1 MLRWITLAV
10 VVVALVGAATFM
22 SLNTTI
28 ADSRALLPPPPP
40 TGPSA
45 KFVLVE
51 PATFEF
57 GTMSQLSSGKHTWE
71 IKNAGAADLAL
82 TLGGTT
88 CSCTVAKLDGVEKP
102 TLVVKPSESTKID
115 VEWQTKVFHDD
126 YSQGVT
132 LKTND
137 PSRPSVSIKVHG
149 MVYPPV
155 VVVPTEQI
163 SYGTVSNEEAQS
175 AKVAVF
181 SRDRPGTR
189 LTKLTT
195 SRPDFLVAN
204 SQSLPAEDC
213 KALNVQ
219 AGYRVT
225 VEMKPGMPPG
235 RFLEELVIETDH
247 PGKSEIKLTITG
259 NTTGPITV
267 IPDRLWMSSVSSSTG
282 ATRDMTL
289 LVRERRPTKFEVAH
303 HPEKLDVKITPDD
316 TPTQKGRYKLT
327 VTVPRGTSAG
337 HVIGEIILKTDHP
350 RSAQMKIP
358 VTVLIFGLGAD

>member
-22 SLNTTI
+22 SLNTTT
-28 ADSRALLPPPPP
+28 ANLKALPPPPPP

-45 KFVLVE
+45 LFVLVE

-57 GTMSQLSSGKHTWE
+57 GTMSQHSSGKHTWE
-71 IKNAGAADLAL
+71 IKNAGAVDLAL
-82 TLGGTT
+82 TLGSTT
-88 CSCTVAKLDGVEKP
+88 CSCTVAKLNGVEKP

-132 LKTND
+132 LTTND
-137 PSRPSVSIKVHG
+137 PSRPSVSINVHG
-149 MVYPPV
+149 KIYPPV
-155 VVVPTEQI
+155 IVVPGEQI
-163 SYGTVSNEEAQS
+163 SYGTVTNEESQL
-175 AKVAVF
+175 AKVAIY
-181 SRDRPGTR
+181 SQDRPETK

-195 SRPDFLVAN
+195 SRPDFLIAN

-213 KALNVQ
+213 KALKVQ

-225 VEMKPGMPPG
+225 VEMKPGMPLG
-235 RFLEELVIETDH
+235 RFQEELVIETDH
-247 PGKSEIKLTITG
+247 PGRPELKLTITG
-259 NTTGPITV
+259 NTRGSISV
-267 IPDRLWMSSVSSSTG
+267 IPDRLSMPSVSTHRG
-282 ATRDMTL
+282 ATRDLTL
-289 LVRERRPTKFEVAH
+289 LVRDGRPTKFEVAYR
-303 HPEKLDVKITPDD
+303 PEKLDVKITPDD

-337 HVIGEIILKTDHP
+337 SVDGDIILKTDHP
-350 RSAQMKIP
+350 RASQMKIP
-358 VTVLIFGLGAD
+358 VTVLISSLSFD